1 MARTQ
6 KEMTLDTIVP
16 VYFGLPLYTIAMLL
30 VILFTSAVMSGLSG
44 FGFSAIG
51 AIALWLMRPTL
62 AVPLLMALS
71 TANQLLSLHQLK
83 ADMKPLRLWWPEGP
97 GPYLAGGLAGIPIGV
112 WLLNSLP
119 TATLMVSFGM
129 LLICYA
135 SYSLLKPATMLIK
148 GTFGWMASVLVGL
161 TGGVVGGFT
170 AFPGAA
176 VVIWTGL
183 VVKPKGDIRAIVQ
196 PYILVLQ
203 VAALA
208 LLAVN
213 HPETFDSRFWG
224 LLMITLP
231 VVLPGTLLGIR
242 LYRSLSEVNFKRIA
256 YMLLGISGMGLFV
269 KGMGVSLRT
278 AAALM

>member
-1 MARTQ
+1 
-6 KEMTLDTIVP
+6 LDTIVP
-16 VYFGLPLYTIAMLL
+16 VYFGLPLYIIAMLMG
-30 VILFTSAVMSGLSG
+30 ILFTSAVMSGLSG

-83 ADMKPLRLWWPEGP
+83 ADMKPLRLWWPDGP
-97 GPYLAGGLAGIPIGV
+97 GPYLLGGLAGIPIGV

-148 GTFGWMASVLVGL
+148 KAFGWKASVLVGL

-213 HPETFDSRFWG
+213 HPETFNSQFWG

-231 VVLPGTLLGIR
+231 VVLPGTMIGIR

-256 YMLLGISGMGLFV
+256 FMLLGISGMGLFV